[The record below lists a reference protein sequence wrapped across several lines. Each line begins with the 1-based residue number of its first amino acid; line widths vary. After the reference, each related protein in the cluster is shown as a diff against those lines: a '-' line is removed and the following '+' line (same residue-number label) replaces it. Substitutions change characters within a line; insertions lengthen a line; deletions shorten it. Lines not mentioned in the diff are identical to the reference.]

1 MKLIKFLVFF
11 MSMDR
16 GESSG
21 KGKSG
26 QKGENDLVVPVAG
39 GSCPSLPPMDGIER
53 HYDPQ
58 PNPNG
63 PSNPNIAD
71 YRRKRLNM
79 S

>member
-1 MKLIKFLVFF
+1 
-11 MSMDR
+11 MSMDL

-26 QKGENDLVVPVAG
+26 QKGENDLVVPVVPLG
-39 GSCPSLPPMDGIER
+39 GSCPSLPPMNGIER
-53 HYDPQ
+53 HYHPQ

-71 YRRKRLNM
+71 YRRERLNM

>member
-1 MKLIKFLVFF
+1 MKLIKVLVFF
-11 MSMDR
+11 MSMDL

-26 QKGENDLVVPVAG
+26 QKGENDLVVTG
-39 GSCPSLPPMDGIER
+39 GSCPSLPPIDGIEC

-71 YRRKRLNM
+71 YRRERLNM